1 MGLDEL
7 APFDPK
13 KRIIE
18 YMLQDDSK
26 SPLVG
31 MTLSDFADE
40 TASESM
46 APGGGSIAAY
56 VGALGVSLG
65 TMVANLS
72 SHKKG
77 WDERWEE
84 FGNWAEKGQELKT
97 ALLKMVDEDTN
108 SFNAIIDAMRLPK
121 ATEEEKAARN
131 EAIQTATKYAVEVP
145 YKVMQLSLQTFEI
158 IEAMAKIGNP
168 NSVTDAGVGALC
180 ARAAVLGAFLNVK
193 VNLGGIKDENFVKE
207 SLQKADKLVQKANE
221 LEKTVL
227 EIVHSKI

>member
-1 MGLDEL
+1 
-7 APFDPK
+7 
-13 KRIIE
+13 
-18 YMLQDDSK
+18 
-26 SPLVG
+26 
-31 MTLSDFADE
+31 
-40 TASESM
+40 M

-121 ATEEEKAARN
+121 ATDEEKSART
-131 EAIQTATKYAVEVP
+131 EAIQSATKYAVEVP
-145 YKVMQLSLQTFEI
+145 FKVMQLSLQTFEI

-193 VNLGGIKDENFVKE
+193 VNLGGIKDEAFVKE
-207 SLQKADKLVQKANE
+207 SLEKAEIIVNKANE
-221 LEKTVL
+221 FEKTVM
-227 EIVHSKI
+227 EIVHSKLDSLINSCANKYDLYRTPHYQAF

>member
-1 MGLDEL
+1 
-7 APFDPK
+7 
-13 KRIIE
+13 
-18 YMLQDDSK
+18 MLQDDSK

-31 MTLSDFADE
+31 MTLSGFVDE

-121 ATEEEKAARN
+121 ATEEEKTARSL
-131 EAIQTATKYAVEVP
+131 AIENATKYAVEVP
-145 YKVMQLSLQTFEI
+145 LKVMQLSLQTFEI

-180 ARAAVLGAFLNVK
+180 ARAAVLGAYLNVK
-193 VNLGGIKDENFVKE
+193 VNLGGLKDESFVKE
-207 SLQKADKLVQKANE
+207 SLEKAEIIVNKANE
-221 LEKTVL
+221 LEKTVM
-227 EIVHSKI
+227 EIVLSKLA